1 MSHLQAGEL
10 GLGSE
15 PPQLS
20 DYGEDCSLYY
30 KSAEAKAEIVA
41 CSASGPHKLQL
52 RLLLKK
58 DERGSPARCLAA
70 GF

>member
-15 PPQLS
+15 PQ
-20 DYGEDCSLYY
+20 YQDCSLYY
-30 KSAEAKAEIVA
+30 KSKAAKAS
-41 CSASGPHKLQL
+41 SASGPHKLQL

>member
-15 PPQLS
+15 PQTME
-20 DYGEDCSLYY
+20 EDCSLYY
-30 KSAEAKAEIVA
+30 KSASKAKAEIVA

>member
-15 PPQLS
+15 PQ
-20 DYGEDCSLYY
+20 YQDCSLYY
-30 KSAEAKAEIVA
+30 KSKAAKASSS
-41 CSASGPHKLQL
+41 SASGPHKLQL